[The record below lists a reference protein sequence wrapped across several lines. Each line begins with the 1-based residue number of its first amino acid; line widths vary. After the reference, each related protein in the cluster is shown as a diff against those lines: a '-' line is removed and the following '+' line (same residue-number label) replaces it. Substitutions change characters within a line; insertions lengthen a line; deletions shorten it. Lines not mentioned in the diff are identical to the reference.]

1 DPDACPLQDADILL
15 NGSGDAGTLQS
26 AADRGRVL
34 GECANDARLLANE
47 PSNVLTPR
55 VFAERASALAADTGL
70 SVEILDEDHIAQLG
84 MGLLLGVAR
93 GSAEPP

>member
-1 DPDACPLQDADILL
+1 MERVIQSTAEGLVLGQFESAVRKTGEPAPRPLEGAHIVVMA
-15 NGSGDAGTLQS
+15 GGDSSALQA

-55 VFAERASALAADTGL
+55 VFAERASALA
-70 SVEILDEDHIAQLG
+70 
-84 MGLLLGVAR
+84 R
-93 GSAEPP
+93 GDRPGR